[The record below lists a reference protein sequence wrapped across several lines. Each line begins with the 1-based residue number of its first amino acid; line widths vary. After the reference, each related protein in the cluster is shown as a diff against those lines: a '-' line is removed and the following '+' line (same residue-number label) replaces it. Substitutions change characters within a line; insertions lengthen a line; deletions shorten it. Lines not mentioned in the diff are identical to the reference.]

1 LAEPKSRK
9 APRKIKSEKAFSS
22 KTGRVQPDDQDIEM
36 EELAAKRH
44 TVRKPTGSKASAE
57 RKLSPSSG
65 MGDIVAPANG
75 PVEVEE
81 EDIILARKR
90 SQVVQDM
97 PADDLGSETDGF
109 FSETPAIEYAHVE
122 HTHMASGFHSNSIH
136 GSLNTQA
143 ATERDSETVDR
154 EVIAQEEDNENDLAP
169 EIPAVFSRPSKATA
183 KQMPTAQE
191 MQTKTDE
198 GNLLAPDYKSF
209 NLESKKAR
217 SGIATFFIWLLDIL
231 IVLGIVALI
240 LLYKFPNQSEAWIAK
255 IMPRFASQQ
264 QSTQTNSPATTGSN
278 QSSNAQPVFRTASSV
293 GALAQAVDA
302 AVSSGVNTVSLNK
315 SADTSEIASLNLGND
330 TILYKSASQAA
341 AQTISTLVTQQF
353 GIQAQ
358 MQEDDTLTEDIVLFL
373 TPTVQNP
380 NLSNDVAIVYNGNGI
395 SGIAKQYC
403 GYLTADKV
411 SSCASANA
419 PAPTTGL
426 VVSYKNQVAY
436 ATLIRTSQFANATF
450 QQAPSTQTQDIVVTV
465 GK

>member
-9 APRKIKSEKAFSS
+9 APRKIKSEKAVSS
-22 KTGRVQPDDQDIEM
+22 KTGRVQPVDQDIEM
-36 EELAAKRH
+36 EEPVAKRH
-44 TVRKPTGSKASAE
+44 PARKPARSKASAV
-57 RKLSPSSG
+57 RPLSPSSG
-65 MGDIVAPANG
+65 MGDIIAPVSGA
-75 PVEVEE
+75 VEVVE
-81 EDIILARKR
+81 EDILLERKR

-97 PADDLGSETDGF
+97 PVEDLDTDGF
-109 FSETPAIEYAHVE
+109 FLEVPAIEYEHVE

-136 GSLNTQA
+136 GPLNTQA
-143 ATERDSETVDR
+143 TTEQDSETVDR
-154 EVIAQEEDNENDLAP
+154 EALAQKEDVYNDVEP

-183 KQMPTAQE
+183 KPSQTAQE

-209 NLESKKAR
+209 NLESKKTR

-264 QSTQTNSPATTGSN
+264 QSTQANSTPATASN
-278 QSSNAQPVFRTASSV
+278 PNSSTQPVFRTASSV

-302 AVSSGVNTVSLNK
+302 AVSSGVNTVSVNK
-315 SADTSEIASLNLGND
+315 SADTSEISALNLGND
-330 TILYKSASQAA
+330 TVLYKSASQAV
-341 AQTISTLVTQQF
+341 AQSISTLVTQQF

-358 MQEDDTLTEDIVLFL
+358 MQEDDTLSEDIVLFL

-380 NLSNDVAIVYNGNGI
+380 NLSNDVAIVYNGNGT

-426 VVSYKNQVAY
+426 VVLYKSNAAY

-450 QQAPSTQTQDIVVTV
+450 QQAPSTQTQDIAVTV

>member
-1 LAEPKSRK
+1 LADTKPRK
-9 APRKIKSEKAFSS
+9 TPRKIKSEKAPSAKS
-22 KTGRVQPDDQDIEM
+22 GRVQPDDQDVEM
-36 EELAAKRH
+36 EEPAAKRRPA
-44 TVRKPTGSKASAE
+44 RKLVGSKASAE

-65 MGDIVAPANG
+65 MGDIIAPVSGA
-75 PVEVEE
+75 VEVK
-81 EDIILARKR
+81 EDEILLARKR

-97 PADDLGSETDGF
+97 PADDLDAETDGF
-109 FSETPAIEYAHVE
+109 FSEVPVIEYEHVE

-136 GSLNTQA
+136 GALNTEVPA
-143 ATERDSETVDR
+143 EPDSET
-154 EVIAQEEDNENDLAP
+154 
-169 EIPAVFSRPSKATA
+169 PAVFSRPPKAA
-183 KQMPTAQE
+183 VKQMQTAQE

-209 NLESKKAR
+209 NLESKKTR
-217 SGIATFFIWLLDIL
+217 SAVATFFIWLLDIL

-240 LLYKFPNQSEAWIAK
+240 LLYKFPNQSEVWIAK
-255 IMPRFASQQ
+255 IVPKFANQQ
-264 QSTQTNSPATTGSN
+264 QSTQNNSTPAASSN
-278 QSSNAQPVFRTASSV
+278 QSSSAQPVFRTASSV

-302 AVSSGVNTVSLNK
+302 AVSSGVNTISVNNTS
-315 SADTSEIASLNLGND
+315 DTSEIAALNLGSD
-330 TILYKSASQAA
+330 TILYKSASQSQ

-358 MQEDDTLTEDIVLFL
+358 MQEDDTLSEDIVLFL

-380 NLSNDVAIVYNGNGI
+380 NLSNDVAIVYNGNGT
-395 SGIAKQYC
+395 SGVAKQYC

-411 SSCASANA
+411 SSCTSANA

-426 VVSYKNQVAY
+426 VVSYKNQAAY

-450 QQAPSTQTQDIVVTV
+450 QQAPSTQAQDISVIV